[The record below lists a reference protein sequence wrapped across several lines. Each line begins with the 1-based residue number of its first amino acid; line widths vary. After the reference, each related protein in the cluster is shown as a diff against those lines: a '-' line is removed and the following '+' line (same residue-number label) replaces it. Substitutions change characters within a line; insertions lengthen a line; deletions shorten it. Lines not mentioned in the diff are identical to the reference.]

1 MAGFTDMPFRMLCR
15 AYGCRV
21 ACTEMISAKGLWHAS
36 KGTVELLRTSPGD
49 DPLVVQLFGSDPN
62 TISLAARGLRNRG
75 FSFFDLNCGC
85 AVKKVLKT
93 GAGAALLV
101 HPELLFQI
109 AEELISEVGKG
120 KAGFKLRLGWD
131 KENRNYLDIALR
143 LEEMGAGWITLH
155 PRYAAQKFSGKA
167 EWNALKELKK
177 RLSIPLIA
185 SGDMFTAF
193 DALKC
198 LELTGTDTIMF
209 ARGALQDPLVFAR
222 YKNMLKTA
230 EGNIPSLPDMSTV
243 FEDLVAT
250 YKKHDPG
257 GKGLLKL
264 RTLGPRIVRDIPGAG
279 SFRQKIC
286 QCRTWEEVSDLIR
299 DLRQTGPRFSKS
311 DGAKDERK

>member
-1 MAGFTDMPFRMLCR
+1 
-15 AYGCRV
+15 
-21 ACTEMISAKGLWHAS
+21 MISAKGLLYAS

-49 DPLVVQLFGSDPN
+49 DPLVVQLFGSDPR
-62 TISLAARGLRNRG
+62 TISLAARSLRSRG

-101 HPELLFQI
+101 HPELLFRI
-109 AEELISEVGKG
+109 AEKLIAEAGKG
-120 KAGFKLRLGWD
+120 KVGFKLRLGWD
-131 KENRNYLDIALR
+131 RESRNYLNIAQR

-167 EWNALKELKK
+167 EWAALTELKK
-177 RLSIPLIA
+177 RLTIPLIA
-185 SGDMFTAF
+185 SGDMFTAS

-198 LELTGTDTIMF
+198 LELTGADAIMF

-222 YKNMLKTA
+222 YKNMLEAA
-230 EGNIPSLPDMSTV
+230 EKKISPLPDMSTV
-243 FEDLVAT
+243 FEDLVTA

-286 QCRTWEEVSDLIR
+286 QCRTWEDVSDLIR
-299 DLRQTGPRFSKS
+299 DLRQTGPGLSQF
-311 DGAKDERK
+311 DGVRDERK